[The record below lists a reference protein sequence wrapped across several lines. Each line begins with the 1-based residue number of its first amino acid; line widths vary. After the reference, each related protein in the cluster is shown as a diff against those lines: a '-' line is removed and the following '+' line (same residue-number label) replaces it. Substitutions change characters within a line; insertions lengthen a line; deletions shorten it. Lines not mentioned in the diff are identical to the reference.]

1 MYESMFTKD
10 LVNLNV
16 NATDANEL
24 FNLVGE
30 DAHAKG
36 YANADYVEGLKKREQ
51 SYPTGLIFQNLE
63 LAIPHVDPEYVVK
76 PFIYV
81 ARTTKPI
88 AWLQMGDSKEMSTK
102 NFLFLGIKEPQKQ
115 VGLLSAIIASFQDAD
130 FISDFIS
137 ATDADSMT
145 ELLKA
150 KFTDAN

>member
-1 MYESMFTKD
+1 
-10 LVNLNV
+10 
-16 NATDANEL
+16 
-24 FNLVGE
+24 
-30 DAHAKG
+30 
-36 YANADYVEGLKKREQ
+36 
-51 SYPTGLIFQNLE
+51 
-63 LAIPHVDPEYVVK
+63 
-76 PFIYV
+76 
-81 ARTTKPI
+81 
-88 AWLQMGDSKEMSTK
+88 MGDSKEMSTK

>member
-76 PFIYV
+76 PFIY
-81 ARTTKPI
+81 
-88 AWLQMGDSKEMSTK
+88 
-102 NFLFLGIKEPQKQ
+102 
-115 VGLLSAIIASFQDAD
+115 
-130 FISDFIS
+130 
-137 ATDADSMT
+137 
-145 ELLKA
+145 
-150 KFTDAN
+150 